1 MTTAVTA
8 DAATFAWDDL
18 SERLERFI
26 ATWDS
31 GREPALADFLPPEP
45 PGHRRV
51 VLVELIKVD
60 LEQRTTRGQPKR
72 LETYVADFPELL
84 ENGEPPCDLI
94 YEEYHIRRT
103 AGDNV
108 APRDYYQRFPR
119 SADALKRL
127 MGTDD
132 FSVTTQVG
140 AARRIEGF
148 AAGQKLDDFDL
159 LIELGKGA
167 FGCVYLAR
175 QLSMQRLV
183 ALKISADKGNEP
195 QTLAQ
200 LDHPNIVRVFDQ
212 RRLPDVRVR
221 LLYMQFAPGGTL
233 ADVIRH
239 VQKTPPAARTGAILA
254 GAVEQ
259 ALERSG
265 AGMGGQSN
273 LERRLANTGW
283 PQTVCRLGIQLAQAL
298 DYAHKAGI
306 LHRDVKPANIL
317 LAADGSPK
325 LADFNISF
333 CSQLDGASPAAYFGG
348 SLAYMSPEQIEACN
362 PQHDREPQDLD
373 GRSDLFALAVI
384 LWELLYAE
392 RPFRE
397 DSLEE
402 GWTAMLVAMADRRHR
417 EPPAAPPGPR
427 DPVTNR
433 LEQVLRRTLAPNP
446 DDRPKDGVEL
456 ARALALCLS
465 PGAYDLVNNLK
476 TGWRDFARRHPIFAL
491 FPVNMPPFLLAGP
504 FNLWFNVTHYV
515 PQLKAELQAAFWQ
528 ATGPVNGI
536 LYPLGIALVLAFA
549 APVAKQLRRLNRGES
564 PTPEELAFARRRSL
578 VLGHGVAAVGLVL
591 WLVAGIAF
599 PSYIHLATGRF
610 PATGYLHFLLSM
622 LACGIISCCFPFLGT
637 TWLSVRV
644 FFPALLAGAS
654 PDPAEHQR
662 LTALGRQA
670 GYYLFTSPVSPL
682 LALLLV
688 MWSGRDTRAATI
700 ILVIVA
706 IGGFAAAYVT
716 WQRIRADLEALSI
729 VAKPT
734 ESLGLATDTATTF

>member
-8 DAATFAWDDL
+8 NAATFAWDDL
-18 SERLERFI
+18 AERLERFI
-26 ATWDS
+26 ATWES
-31 GREPALADFLPPEP
+31 GKAPTLADFLPSEP

-51 VLVELIKVD
+51 VMVELIKVD
-60 LEQRTTRGQPKR
+60 LEQRTTRRIAKSLG
-72 LETYVADFPELL
+72 EYAAEFPDLL

-94 YEEYHIRRT
+94 YEEYHLRRT
-103 AGDNV
+103 SGEAV
-108 APRDYYQRFPR
+108 TPREYYQRFPR
-119 SADALKRL
+119 SSEALRRL
-127 MGTDD
+127 MGSEGH
-132 FSVTTQVG
+132 SVSTQVG

-175 QLSMQRLV
+175 QVSMQRLV

-221 LLYMQFAPGGTL
+221 LLYMQYAPGGTL
-233 ADVIRH
+233 AEVIRQ
-239 VQKTPPAARTGAILA
+239 VQSTPPAARTGALLA
-254 GAVEQ
+254 AAVDQ

-265 AGMGGQSN
+265 TGANGQSN
-273 LERRLANTGW
+273 LQRRLANTGW

-298 DYAHKAGI
+298 DYAHKTGI

-362 PQHDREPQDLD
+362 PTHERQPDELD

-384 LWELLYAE
+384 LWELLFGE

-397 DSLEE
+397 DGLDD
-402 GWTAMLVAMADRRHR
+402 GWTAMLTAMADRRQR
-417 EPPAAPPGPR
+417 EVPVAPPGPR
-427 DPVTNR
+427 DAVASR
-433 LEQVLRRTLAPNP
+433 VEQVLLSTLAADRNR
-446 DDRPKDGVEL
+446 RPKDGTEL

-465 PGAYDLVNNLK
+465 PGAFDLVNNLK
-476 TGWRDFARRHPIFAL
+476 TGWRDFARRHPVLAL
-491 FPVNMPPFLLAGP
+491 FPVNLPPFLLAGP
-504 FNLWFNVTHYV
+504 FNLWFNMTHYV
-515 PQLKAELQAAFWQ
+515 PRLDEEMQRAFWQ

-536 LYPLGIALVLAFA
+536 LYPLGTALVLWFA
-549 APVAKQLRRLNRGES
+549 RPVTNQLWRLNRGEE
-564 PTPEELAFARRRSL
+564 PTHDELAFARRRSL
-578 VLGHGVAAVGLVL
+578 VLGHGVAAVGLIL

-599 PSYIHLATGRF
+599 PAYIHLKTGQFR
-610 PATGYLHFLLSM
+610 PDGYVHFLLSM

-644 FFPALLAGAS
+644 FFPALLAGAA

-662 LTALGRQA
+662 LVALGRQA
-670 GYYLFTSPVSPL
+670 GYYLFTSPVAPL
-682 LALLLV
+682 MALLLV
-688 MWSGRDTRAATI
+688 MWSGQDTRAATI

-706 IGGFAAAYVT
+706 IASFAVAYVT
-716 WQRIRADLEALSI
+716 WQRIRTDLEALSI